1 MAEAKCSHARNVPYQ
16 DRRETAV
23 TPEPRS
29 GPNLSLESCYRD
41 LGSDGST
48 RAAAEALLSRRDWL
62 YSCAEFDQRTGE
74 MLPSPLGR
82 ICERIGV
89 STADLATNGF
99 KDRLYRIAAHI
110 KEPLRDIL
118 HQMHERLVRR
128 HSSLHIGAVRE
139 LDTTSFLALARRPGR
154 TIREKLADRPH
165 LLAVERY
172 WTEDGAEN
180 RLVKALCHR
189 LAHLIRTRHD
199 IESRVDASW
208 LQDFFYLIEQWL
220 QSPAAV
226 EIGRWENLPPNN
238 ILLQHRNYRRLW
250 DAWLWS
256 ETLDTDLQRD
266 AHEALAQW
274 TMIVFWSVVS
284 RFDAADSVRLLEQPC
299 IADYERFS
307 IVPVRS
313 STAEVLVVDGVI
325 GAHVVGGRISDIW
338 RAPVGFRISLKPGV
352 EANIELPK
360 KPWIQVSFR
369 QDGSQVRVQV
379 GQNVQVVE
387 PSAKAAAALAD
398 AMVVAAFAA
407 LPQQI
412 RVRPAPFKV
421 ADKPQSSPFGVID
434 FCRLRPHVFHGNR
447 IGPVPFRLLW
457 QLWSNNENETIELDV
472 GEAQAISLGPNT
484 ITMSIFDL
492 LTADIEISPDALS
505 RAARGFVGKI
515 ADAIPT
521 ETLMYIVPDATDEF
535 ALGTLRRS
543 INSTF
548 RNAEP
553 LPRSIATVFAWQ
565 SSPRFPASKVSDG
578 DCVIVLDAAGS
589 SLSATFL
596 LARENAELEQRV
608 PESAGIYW
616 ERTPTQ
622 LIDSGFAIVEMAAKI
637 LERCACPFSLE
648 LARLLGLDG
657 VVDDTSDLS
666 WHGHDGWFTLPNRLY
681 ESVVNAVGNGAPKW
695 PTLTRVFEPEFRR
708 LNSGARI
715 HVLFADNI
723 ARMVPLEA
731 PARHGTHDV
740 CVINAHSEPVLGGAT
755 LHQWQARAGDIA
767 LWRDQLPELSIRLMI
782 GGRYARFYL
791 VKDANVAPR
800 RGRAIAIPID
810 ETFKLPAGQPNY
822 QFPLFQ
828 GDGGSALRHEAF
840 LRSPAFP
847 LDQDLEVKLQ
857 LTYTYGSDAPYDL
870 VFRPVE
876 KTSKLDFVRAE
887 WRHRNDEDDLPA
899 HYPTLPPKMNWSQLR
914 RYPKPGSTDT
924 SDLLEWIC
932 DGLARVERHAAAV
945 SSPRR
950 TGIVTSSVRM
960 DRNESRFVFAQTNG
974 RSVFCHESEFVD
986 AQTMDNLGRG
996 DALTLNIEEG
1006 VKGLSGRAIAVGS
1019 DPTTTARALE
1029 HLARGLGSDIKRILR
1044 FPFLAAWSDGR
1055 SLLDFEAPDDFRK
1068 FMRHRMMMLLELS
1081 KSKDVF
1087 AYEALFL
1094 LSCMHADAPP
1104 EIFEPLNSVLNGTID
1119 WLRQYRRHIAMA
1131 LGACRLAWQRQ
1142 LLANVVSIIRNETA
1156 SAEAHSLCLG
1166 ILGNAVWRCGDALDA
1181 LSNEDVAAI
1190 VERLIVVLEQT
1201 NSAIGKENP
1210 ESFIVNL
1217 KEQLELVLGL
1227 LRTRA
1232 SDDPERKGLL
1242 APRKPATKALA
1253 VAIEEILDSVA
1264 KYEIEIHSRLALDV
1278 DKPPALSKTP
1288 NILYA
1293 LKLYLTGDDGAR
1305 AIHVVAVREDDA

>member
-1 MAEAKCSHARNVPYQ
+1 MI
-16 DRRETAV
+16 
-23 TPEPRS
+23 PEPRS
-29 GPNLSLESCYRD
+29 GLSLSLESCYRD
-41 LGSDGST
+41 IGSDGSR

-62 YSCAEFDQRTGE
+62 YACAKFDQRTGE

-82 ICERIGV
+82 ICERIGA
-89 STADLATNGF
+89 SQTDLATNGF
-99 KDRLYRIAAHI
+99 KDRLYRIAKHI
-110 KEPLRDIL
+110 EEPLRDIL
-118 HQMHERLVRR
+118 HQMHERLARR
-128 HSSLHIGAVRE
+128 HSSRHIGAVRE
-139 LDTTSFLALARRPGR
+139 LDTTSFLALTRRPGR
-154 TIREKLADRPH
+154 TIREKLADRPY

-180 RLVKALCHR
+180 RLVKALCNR
-189 LAHLIRTRHD
+189 LVHLLRAREHL
-199 IESRVDASW
+199 ESPTDASW
-208 LQDFFYLIEQWL
+208 LQDFLYVIEQWL

-284 RFDAADSVRLLEQPC
+284 RFAATDGIRLLEQPC

-313 STAEVLVVDGVI
+313 STEGVLVVDGVI
-325 GAHVVGGRISDIW
+325 GENVASGRNSDVW
-338 RAPVGFRISLKPGV
+338 RAPPGFRISLKPGI
-352 EANIELPK
+352 EANIDLSK
-360 KPWIQVSFR
+360 KPRIQVSFR

-379 GQNVQVVE
+379 GQNARVVD

-398 AMVVAAFAA
+398 AMLAAVFAA
-407 LPQQI
+407 LSWQPQA
-412 RVRPAPFKV
+412 RAAPQHV
-421 ADKPQSSPFGVID
+421 ADKPRSSPFGVID
-434 FCRLRPHVFHGNR
+434 LCRLRPQIFQGDRN
-447 IGPVPFRLLW
+447 GQAPFRLLW
-457 QLWSNNENETIELDV
+457 QVWSNIENESIELDV
-472 GEAQAISLGPNT
+472 GDARAISLRSHT
-484 ITMSIFDL
+484 VTMSIFDL
-492 LTADIEISPDALS
+492 LTVDTEISTDALS
-505 RAARGFVGKI
+505 RAARGFAGRI
-515 ADAIPT
+515 ANTIPT
-521 ETLMYIVPDATDEF
+521 ETLVYIVPDATDEF

-543 INSTF
+543 INSAF

-565 SSPRFPASKVSDG
+565 SSARFAASRVGDG
-578 DCVIVLDAAGS
+578 DCVIVLDGAGS

-596 LARENAELEQRV
+596 FARKSAELEQRV

-616 ERTPTQ
+616 ERTPAQ
-622 LIDSGFAIVEMAAKI
+622 SVDNDFASVEMASTI
-637 LERCACPFSLE
+637 LEKWACPFSQE

-657 VVDDTSDLS
+657 VADSASDLS
-666 WHGHDGWFTLPNRLY
+666 WHGQDGAWFTPPPWSR
-681 ESVVNAVGNGAPKW
+681 ESVAGVVGGGAPKW
-695 PTLTRVFEPEFRR
+695 PMLARAFGQEFRR
-708 LNSGARI
+708 LHPGARI
-715 HVLFADNI
+715 HVLFADDI
-723 ARMVPLEA
+723 ARMVWLEA

-740 CVINAHSEPVLGGAT
+740 CVINADSEPVLGAAT

-767 LWRDQLPELSIRLMI
+767 LWCDQLPELSIRLMI

-800 RGRAIAIPID
+800 RGRAIMIPID
-810 ETFKLPAGQPNY
+810 ETFKLPAGRPNY

-828 GDGGSALRHEAF
+828 GDGGSALRYEVF

-887 WRHRNDEDDLPA
+887 WRLRNDEDDLPA
-899 HYPTLPPKMNWSQLR
+899 HYPALPPKMNWSQLR

-924 SDLLEWIC
+924 SDLLEWIRKRL
-932 DGLARVERHAAAV
+932 DRVLRRAAILELPV
-945 SSPRR
+945 SS
-950 TGIVTSSVRM
+950 GIVTSDVM
-960 DRNESRFVFAQTNG
+960 IDRKGNRFVFVENESQ
-974 RSVFCHESEFVD
+974 RIFCHELDFGERDSFD
-986 AQTMDNLGRG
+986 TLRYGDMLTMHVENRDR
-996 DALTLNIEEG
+996 
-1006 VKGLSGRAIAVGS
+1006 GLSARAIAIGTNPSINGRIVADDMS
-1019 DPTTTARALE
+1019 
-1029 HLARGLGSDIKRILR
+1029 RGLR
-1044 FPFLAAWSDGR
+1044 FPFLAFWAQGR
-1055 SLLDFEAPDDFRK
+1055 TVADPACPGDFRDYMQHAVAK
-1068 FMRHRMMMLLELS
+1068 LCALTNS
-1081 KSKDVF
+1081 KPAI

-1094 LSCMHADAPP
+1094 LSCMHADGPP
-1104 EIFEPLNSVLNGTID
+1104 GIFTPLSSVLNGSMD
-1119 WLRQYRRHIAMA
+1119 LLRQYRRHIAMA
-1131 LGACRLAWQRQ
+1131 FGACRLAWQRQ
-1142 LLANVVSIIRNETA
+1142 LLANVVSIIRNATA
-1156 SAEAHSLCLG
+1156 STEAHSLCLG

-1190 VERLIVVLEQT
+1190 VERLVVVLEQT
-1201 NSAIGKENP
+1201 NSAISKENP

-1232 SDDPERKGLL
+1232 SEDPERKGLL

-1253 VAIEEILDSVA
+1253 VAIEEILDSVS
-1264 KYEIEIHSRLALDV
+1264 KYDVEIHSRLALDV
-1278 DKPPALSKTP
+1278 DKPAALGKTP
-1288 NILYA
+1288 DLLYA

-1305 AIHVVAVREDDA
+1305 AIHVIAVREDDA